1 MMKKFLAIYI
11 GMGGGPK
18 KAAWDAL
25 DEATKKEREKAAMD
39 AWGKW
44 MGDHAAA
51 IVDAGGPLGKTK
63 RADDKGISDV
73 KNEMAAYIIV
83 QAESHEEAAKMFE
96 NHPHFALFPGDAV
109 DIMPCIDMP
118 KM

>member
-1 MMKKFLAIYI
+1 MKKFLAIFL
-11 GMGGGPK
+11 GFGSGQRK
-18 KAAWDAL
+18 VEWDAMEKSAQ
-25 DEATKKEREKAAMD
+25 EAREKEAMA

-96 NHPHFALFPGDAV
+96 NHPHFAIFPGDAV